1 MRLRAGFC
9 SNRLT
14 DAAADEP
21 NAIRKIAT
29 DAERNIDLPELSV
42 YIAAT

>member
-1 MRLRAGFC
+1 VPLRAGFC
-9 SNRLT
+9 SNKLT
-14 DAAADEP
+14 GVAADEP
-21 NAIRKIAT
+21 NAIRIIAR

>member
-1 MRLRAGFC
+1 
-9 SNRLT
+9 LT
-14 DAAADEP
+14 GVAADEL
-21 NAIRKIAT
+21 NAIRTIAT